1 MCSHILKTFHHNL
14 AQDIALNN
22 GKTRA
27 AEQSTNE
34 QKKIPESVSSV
45 CCCEF
50 SPFLD
55 HRVGAFSWAAAEHT
69 RSHTQT
75 RKNTHRAHMHKAAV
89 SHSAKLPQ
97 ILRTCSHSVKL
108 FASPLRC
115 LKNILEHMNYWS
127 NQSKCCSRN
136 TNISF
141 FTPKRRDGD
150 KNDDRVSKPI
160 RRVNNKMKKVFCFS
174 VSKKNSY
181 GRIHQF
187 MSLFFNKKVGILVYL
202 VILSLFYLFWL
213 HNYLFEPL
221 IDAQTVYDS
230 NTSVKMYSEAA
241 HH

>member
-141 FTPKRRDGD
+141 FYSQEEGWGQEWWP
-150 KNDDRVSKPI
+150 S
-160 RRVNNKMKKVFCFS
+160 
-174 VSKKNSY
+174 
-181 GRIHQF
+181 QQA
-187 MSLFFNKKVGILVYL
+187 NKKSEQQNEKSFLLQCFQKELIWENSSVHEFIL
-202 VILSLFYLFWL
+202 
-213 HNYLFEPL
+213 
-221 IDAQTVYDS
+221 
-230 NTSVKMYSEAA
+230 
-241 HH
+241 